1 MINILRAE
9 IADAKTL
16 TELKIK
22 TFDDDSRRFF
32 NRPSGGPP
40 GYNSIDNQIEMIK
53 KHLSYKIL
61 DGDTIIG
68 GIVVMNNG
76 NLCYELANI
85 FIDPDYQG
93 KGIGQ
98 QAIRF
103 IENEFPNARKWTL
116 DTPSAATRNHYL
128 YEKMGY
134 IKINEMLLDK
144 TTGLYLYF
152 YEKNME

>member
-1 MINILRAE
+1 MINIIRAE
-9 IADAKTL
+9 IKDANTL

-40 GYNSIDNQIEMIK
+40 GYDSIESQIEMIK
-53 KHLSYKIL
+53 SHFVFKIL
-61 DGDTIIG
+61 CDETIIG
-68 GIVVMNNG
+68 GIVVMNNS
-76 NLCYELANI
+76 NSCYELANI
-85 FIDPDYQG
+85 YIDPDYQNQ
-93 KGIGQ
+93 GIGQ
-98 QAIRF
+98 QAIKF
-103 IENEFPNARKWTL
+103 IEKEFPDAKKWTL

-144 TTGLYLYF
+144 NSNLYLYF
-152 YEKNME
+152 YEKNI